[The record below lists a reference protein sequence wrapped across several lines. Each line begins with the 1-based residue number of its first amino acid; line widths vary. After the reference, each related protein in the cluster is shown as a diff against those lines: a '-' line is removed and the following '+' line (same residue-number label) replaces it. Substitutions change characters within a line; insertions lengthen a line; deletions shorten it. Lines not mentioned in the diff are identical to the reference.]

1 MTTNPLL
8 ATLIPLVADLSRDLP
23 EDERYRRLLQALR
36 DLLPCDATALLRLDG
51 EYLIPLVYETSDP
64 HSLHTLPSWKN
75 TVFDTTLYP
84 KHLQI

>member
-51 EYLIPLVYETSDP
+51 EYLIRWRWTASARTPSAGA
-64 HSLHTLPSWKN
+64 SGSANIRASRPSWSAAG
-75 TVFDTTLYP
+75 
-84 KHLQI
+84 